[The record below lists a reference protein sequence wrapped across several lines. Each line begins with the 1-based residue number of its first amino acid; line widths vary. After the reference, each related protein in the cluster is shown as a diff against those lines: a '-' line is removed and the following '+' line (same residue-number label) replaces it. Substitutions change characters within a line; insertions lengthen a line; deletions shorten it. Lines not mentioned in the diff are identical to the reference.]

1 MMASTDEASSMGN
14 VEISIIHNDYPK
26 KQQFYL
32 VVKLIFLGLLLPAV
46 DMGTDLYAIYQYWTL
61 NQWILKYLAKGL
73 IFLIFCHNFAS
84 AWYGWRNWSEPRAR
98 NFGTILCLI
107 FGFGNIR
114 LTIEILASLLFRQDV
129 DAR

>member
-1 MMASTDEASSMGN
+1 MNSIDMASSMEN
-14 VEISIIHNDYPK
+14 AQVSILQNDYPE
-26 KQQFYL
+26 KQRFYL

-46 DMGTDLYAIYQYWTL
+46 DMGTDFYAIYQYWTL
-61 NQWILKYLAKGL
+61 NQWILKYLAKGW
-73 IFLIFCHNFAS
+73 IFLILSHNFVS

-98 NFGTILCLI
+98 NFGIFLCLI

-114 LTIEILASLLFRQDV
+114 VTIEILAILLFRGDV

>member
-1 MMASTDEASSMGN
+1 MMDSTDVTSTMGN
-14 VEISIIHNDYPK
+14 VEIHNDYSK
-26 KQQFYL
+26 KQRFYL
-32 VVKLIFLGLLLPAV
+32 GVKLLLIGLLLPAV
-46 DMGTDLYAIYQYWTL
+46 DVGTDFYAIYQYWTL
-61 NQWILKYLAKGL
+61 NQWILKYMAKGS
-73 IFLIFCHNFAS
+73 IFIIFSHNLVS